1 MRSKN
6 QLPGGLS
13 LRMFANDGDDET
25 MSPILP
31 GANFGTTRAGQ
42 SKASGRRLRS
52 HLEVVDRAETDDRL
66 AARDAALQK
75 TSGSDA
81 SWRSMLACRFLAVI
95 KAIGGFAAHS
105 AAALSSALLAAMSW
119 TIAQMLAGC
128 AEYCQA
134 MYPTFV
140 ELDEPAVN
148 HDATSDPQSGQ
159 RVADRLSSREPS
171 PRGTITLLPRLLLNA
186 TSTVDAEAVD
196 ARAVRAQA
204 VHPALARWEA
214 KKTMEKT
221 MEKNLDRTIERTISR
236 SWRSSITSPVAEFWL
251 RLRHERETRR
261 AMLAP
266 RAFDAPALRNAEMSR
281 HRTENFAGIGD
292 PRE

>member
-6 QLPGGLS
+6 QLPGGPS
-13 LRMFANDGDDET
+13 LRMFANNGDDET
-25 MSPILP
+25 ISPILP
-31 GANFGTTRAGQ
+31 GANFGTRAGQ

-52 HLEVVDRAETDDRL
+52 HLEVVDRVEADDRV
-66 AARDAALQK
+66 AARDTAFQI

-95 KAIGGFAAHS
+95 KTIGGFAARS

-119 TIAQMLAGC
+119 TIAQILAGC

-134 MYPTFV
+134 MYPTFI

-148 HDATSDPQSGQ
+148 HDATSGPQSGP
-159 RVADRLSSREPS
+159 RAADRLSSREPRL
-171 PRGTITLLPRLLLNA
+171 RGTITPLPRLLLNA
-186 TSTVDAEAVD
+186 TSTVDGEAVD

-204 VHPALARWEA
+204 VDHALARWEA
-214 KKTMEKT
+214 EKT
-221 MEKNLDRTIERTISR
+221 MEKTISR

-266 RAFDAPALRNAEMSR
+266 GAFDAPALGNTEISR

-292 PRE
+292 RCE

>member
-6 QLPGGLS
+6 QLPGGPS
-13 LRMFANDGDDET
+13 LRMLANDGDDET

-31 GANFGTTRAGQ
+31 GANFGTTRAGP
-42 SKASGRRLRS
+42 SRASGRGLRS
-52 HLEVVDRAETDDRL
+52 HLEVVERAEAGDRL

-95 KAIGGFAAHS
+95 RAIGGFAALS

-119 TIAQMLAGC
+119 TIAQILAGC

-148 HDATSDPQSGQ
+148 HDATSGPQSGQ
-159 RVADRLSSREPS
+159 RVADRLSSRAPGS
-171 PRGTITLLPRLLLNA
+171 RGTIAPLPRLLFNA

-204 VHPALARWEA
+204 VHQALARWEA
-214 KKTMEKT
+214 
-221 MEKNLDRTIERTISR
+221 EKNLEKTIERNISR

-251 RLRHERETRR
+251 RLRDERETRR

-266 RAFDAPALRNAEMSR
+266 RAFDAPALRNTEMSR
-281 HRTENFAGIGD
+281 RRIENLAGIGD
-292 PRE
+292 PCE

>member
-6 QLPGGLS
+6 QLPGGTS
-13 LRMFANDGDDET
+13 LRMFANDGDGET
-25 MSPILP
+25 TSPILP
-31 GANFGTTRAGQ
+31 GANFGTTHAGQ

-52 HLEVVDRAETDDRL
+52 HLEVVDRADDRV
-66 AARDAALQK
+66 AARDAAIQI

-95 KAIGGFAAHS
+95 KAIGGFAARS

-119 TIAQMLAGC
+119 IIAQILAGC

-148 HDATSDPQSGQ
+148 HDATSGPQSGP
-159 RVADRLSSREPS
+159 RVADRLLSREPS
-171 PRGTITLLPRLLLNA
+171 PLGTITPLPRLVLNA
-186 TSTVDAEAVD
+186 TSTIDAEAVD

-204 VHPALARWEA
+204 DHQALARWEVE
-214 KKTMEKT
+214 KTMEKT
-221 MEKNLDRTIERTISR
+221 ISR
-236 SWRSSITSPVAEFWL
+236 SSRSSIRSPVAEFCL

-266 RAFDAPALRNAEMSR
+266 RAFDTPALGNTEISR

-292 PRE
+292 LCE

>member
-6 QLPGGLS
+6 QLPGGPS
-13 LRMFANDGDDET
+13 LRMFANDGGDET

-31 GANFGTTRAGQ
+31 GVNFGTTRAAP

-52 HLEVVDRAETDDRL
+52 HLEVVDRVEADNRL
-66 AARDAALQK
+66 AAHDTAMQK

-81 SWRSMLACRFLAVI
+81 SWRSMLASRFLAVI
-95 KAIGGFAAHS
+95 KAIGGFAERS

-119 TIAQMLAGC
+119 TIAQILAGC

-140 ELDEPAVN
+140 ELDEPAN
-148 HDATSDPQSGQ
+148 SDDATRGPQSGQ
-159 RVADRLSSREPS
+159 RAADRLSSRQPS
-171 PRGTITLLPRLLLNA
+171 PRGTITPLPRLLLNA

-204 VHPALARWEA
+204 VRAQAVHQALARWEA
-214 KKTMEKT
+214 EKT
-221 MEKNLDRTIERTISR
+221 MEKTISR

-251 RLRHERETRR
+251 RLRHERETRQ

-266 RAFDAPALRNAEMSR
+266 RAFDAPALTNTEMSR

>member
-6 QLPGGLS
+6 QLPGGTF

-25 MSPILP
+25 ISPILP
-31 GANFGTTRAGQ
+31 GANFGTTRAAQ
-42 SKASGRRLRS
+42 PKASGRRLRS
-52 HLEVVDRAETDDRL
+52 HLEVVDRAEAGDRV
-66 AARDAALQK
+66 AARDAALQI
-75 TSGSDA
+75 TSGSGA
-81 SWRSMLACRFLAVI
+81 SWRSMFACRFLAVI
-95 KAIGGFAAHS
+95 KAIGGFAARS

-119 TIAQMLAGC
+119 TIAQILAGC

-148 HDATSDPQSGQ
+148 HDATSDLQSGQ

-171 PRGTITLLPRLLLNA
+171 PRGTITPLPRLLLNA
-186 TSTVDAEAVD
+186 TAAVD

-204 VHPALARWEA
+204 VHQALALWEA
-214 KKTMEKT
+214 EKT
-221 MEKNLDRTIERTISR
+221 MEKNLEKTIERTISR

-281 HRTENFAGIGD
+281 YRTENFAGIGD
-292 PRE
+292 PCE